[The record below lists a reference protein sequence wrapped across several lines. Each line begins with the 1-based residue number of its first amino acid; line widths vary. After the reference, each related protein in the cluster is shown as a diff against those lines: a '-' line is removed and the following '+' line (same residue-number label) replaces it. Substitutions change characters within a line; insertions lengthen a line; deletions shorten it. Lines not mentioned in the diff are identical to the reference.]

1 MKKIPKYDI
10 ILAKT
15 AARPCISIYSTPV
28 VMEKLSFHH
37 DGLKWQPRRA
47 IFHIW
52 VYPVSPGIHLV
63 AGCSI
68 NQDNV
73 DQKRFYNF
81 HPS

>member
-1 MKKIPKYDI
+1 MTSYEQKPLPDP
-10 ILAKT
+10 ASAFT
-15 AARPCISIYSTPV
+15 APPV

-47 IFHIW
+47 IFHIG

-73 DQKRFYNF
+73 DQKRLYNL